1 MEQQNLYYVDFAEF
15 DEVTDIPA
23 GNKIVHEWRG
33 AMILLD
39 NMCKG
44 SNVTPYALHLVA
56 ENKSHFYSDDEQQEL
71 AHRGD
76 NSYRGTIDNKTK
88 AQIVEVYNAFRR
100 KNKTD
105 DLIVRY
111 SNGIISIP
119 SFSVET
125 IAV

>member
-15 DEVTDIPA
+15 DSVTDIPS
-23 GNKIVHEWRG
+23 GNKVIHQWREE
-33 AMILLD
+33 MILLD

-44 SNVTPYALHLVA
+44 KNVIPYSLHLVA
-56 ENKSHFYSDDEQQEL
+56 IDHSHFYSDDEHQTS

-76 NSYRGTIDNKTK
+76 NTYKGTISNEIKSQVIK
-88 AQIVEVYNAFRR
+88 AYNAFRR

-105 DLIVRY
+105 DFIVRY
-111 SNGIISIP
+111 SNGTISIP